1 VYSTSLP
8 VHVQVLH
15 RTVLCPRQ
23 GPVACEVGP
32 WWTPWRCGTSTNARQ
47 NLIHS
52 TAPHFEVRMA
62 AFRSVSWTLS
72 EWLAPSPSLPPANIH
87 NEKTLPSWKHCKS
100 RSAVSA
106 IHEGDQSSTRS
117 TTNTVHLGKGHRRET
132 TSGRSN
138 RATASRTCSRVTHH
152 FALGPNSLISP
163 THIRTACTQ
172 VIRTQTTRTF
182 PLQNGRAVQPA
193 RTQITIERAPL
204 CPSFLPRAH
213 ARTHYCTLPHTLH
226 PHHTPRSIHTHS
238 HIHTQTRTHTLPPTQ
253 TRHDT
258 TPIRPPPTLRATAAR

>member
-1 VYSTSLP
+1 MSPLCFIPRLQIQAPGMNVWSCSCSCSSRSRTAGQCTALRCLYMYKCC
-8 VHVQVLH
+8 
-15 RTVLCPRQ
+15 TVLCPRQ

-163 THIRTACTQ
+163 THIRTTCTQ

-193 RTQITIERAPL
+193 RTPNN
-204 CPSFLPRAH
+204 
-213 ARTHYCTLPHTLH
+213 
-226 PHHTPRSIHTHS
+226 
-238 HIHTQTRTHTLPPTQ
+238 
-253 TRHDT
+253 D
-258 TPIRPPPTLRATAAR
+258 